1 MLHSEWDWS
10 FVPHN
15 EWDWFLMLHCEWD
28 WFLMPHSE
36 WDWFFLPHGEWDW
49 GFLPHSEWGPDRLD
63 AGTNGAVFQGGGDM
77 IVTPNGVRMNGL
89 VKTNGHLPNGHVT
102 PARLD
107 LSATSEVSGAAS
119 FLTG

>member
-1 MLHSEWDWS
+1 MSS
-10 FVPHN
+10 RTAVARQA
-15 EWDWFLMLHCEWD
+15 
-28 WFLMPHSE
+28 
-36 WDWFFLPHGEWDW
+36 
-49 GFLPHSEWGPDRLD
+49 DRLD